1 MWEDRGSL
9 LDIFHPTGH
18 YIRKKLSGD
27 GPLQKILAVRLR
39 RVYPKHNAM
48 LLLLYYV
55 V

>member
-1 MWEDRGSL
+1 MVVTLREV
-9 LDIFHPTGH
+9 DIFHPTGH
-18 YIRKKLSGD
+18 YIRKKIS
-27 GPLQKILAVRLR
+27 GPLQKILGVRLR